1 MPSPKQ
7 LFDIHQTKLEVADKD
22 KAPIRHRRCVQIGGQ
37 EGRIEAA
44 DSEAAATSTT
54 QKLGKEVDVQPRPT
68 SLAKQPGKHLTYV
81 IEAATRPKLSL
92 KGSTTAVHSGS
103 FIIRRQQI

>member
-22 KAPIRHRRCVQIGGQ
+22 KAPIRRRCAKIGGQ

-92 KGSTTAVHSGS
+92 KGSIIAVHSGS

>member
-1 MPSPKQ
+1 M
-7 LFDIHQTKLEVADKD
+7 
-22 KAPIRHRRCVQIGGQ
+22 RCVQIGGQ

-92 KGSTTAVHSGS
+92 KGSTPCTAVPSLLEDNKFEVTKRGGS
-103 FIIRRQQI
+103 PPA

>member
-1 MPSPKQ
+1 MLTKTRPQ
-7 LFDIHQTKLEVADKD
+7 YAAAAARKLEAK
-22 KAPIRHRRCVQIGGQ
+22 R
-37 EGRIEAA
+37 GRIEAV
-44 DSEAAATSTT
+44 DIEAAAASTT

-68 SLAKQPGKHLTYV
+68 SLAKQLGKHLTYV

-92 KGSTTAVHSGS
+92 KGSIIAVHSGS